1 MRRLVSLALVIVV
14 IMLFASLSVRSEQ
27 SGGGQA
33 GGAPKGKTQR
43 VRFARGR
50 TTAVLHGSVVRG
62 TQDRYI
68 LGARAGQTMIAH
80 ITSREKNA
88 VFTILGPDATALA
101 GAEEG
106 SDATDWTGTLPLNGD
121 YSIWIGPMRG
131 NATYTLEVTIR

>member
-1 MRRLVSLALVIVV
+1 MRRLMAVGIVV
-14 IMLFASLSVRSEQ
+14 VMLASLVVSAQ
-27 SGGGQA
+27 TGGGRT

-68 LGARAGQTMIAH
+68 LGARAGQTMIVH

-88 VFTILGPDATALA
+88 VFAILGPDATALQ

-106 SDATDWTGTLPLNGD
+106 TDATDWTGTLPLNGD
-121 YSIWIGPMRG
+121 YSIWVGPTRG
-131 NATYTLEVTIR
+131 NASYTLEVTIR

>member
-1 MRRLVSLALVIVV
+1 MRRVVPLAVV
-14 IMLFASLSVRSEQ
+14 LMLLFAPNVIDGQ
-27 SGGGQA
+27 TGGGQT
-33 GGAPKGKTQR
+33 GGKPKGKTQR

-50 TTAVLHGSVVRG
+50 TTAVLHGAVVRG

-68 LGARAGQTMIAH
+68 LGARAGQTMIVH

-88 VFTILGPDATALA
+88 VFVILGPDATALE

-106 SDATDWTGTLPLNGD
+106 TDATDWTGELPLNGD
-121 YSIWIGPMRG
+121 YSIWVGPTRG

>member
-1 MRRLVSLALVIVV
+1 MRRLVVTAVILTLVTSIVHAV
-14 IMLFASLSVRSEQ
+14 PQ
-27 SGGGQA
+27 GG
-33 GGAPKGKTQR
+33 KVQR

-50 TTAVLHGSVVRG
+50 TTAVLKGAVVRA

-68 LGARAGQTMIAH
+68 LGARGGQTMIVH

-88 VFTILGPDATALA
+88 CFVILGPGGIALS

-106 SDATDWTGTLPLNGD
+106 TDATDWTGTLPENGD
-121 YSIWIGPMRG
+121 YSIWVSPTRG

>member
-1 MRRLVSLALVIVV
+1 MRRLVSLLIAIV
-14 IMLFASLSVRSEQ
+14 LFSSLAVSSEQ
-27 SGGGQA
+27 SGGGQT

-68 LGARAGQTMIAH
+68 LGARAGQTMIVH

-88 VFTILGPDATALA
+88 VFAILGPDATALQ

-106 SDATDWTGTLPLNGD
+106 TDATDWTGTLPLNGD
-121 YSIWIGPMRG
+121 YSVWVGPTRG

>member
-1 MRRLVSLALVIVV
+1 VLK
-14 IMLFASLSVRSEQ
+14 
-27 SGGGQA
+27 
-33 GGAPKGKTQR
+33 GA
-43 VRFARGR
+43 
-50 TTAVLHGSVVRG
+50 VVRG

-88 VFTILGPDATALA
+88 VFVILGPNATALD

-106 SDATDWTGTLPLNGD
+106 TDATDWTGELPVSGD
-121 YSIWIGPMRG
+121 YSIWVSPTRG